1 MGAQDHARRK
11 PPAAAS
17 SMFSA
22 VQNRHFPG
30 CYRASTLYGTS
41 EVPLRAVCAILL
53 CLAPL
58 AFSPACGPT
67 TVICAGTGVR
77 NPTAAVSIDLGALPK
92 LEASATLHVGEELY
106 IGSNGCGSY
115 GLPSSKSLAPTLT
128 EVSRHQQNGP
138 GNGDGTNTL
147 DVTYRAAAP
156 GHVVISISCRSDSCD
171 GAPIGVTVTV
181 VASP

>member
-1 MGAQDHARRK
+1 M
-11 PPAAAS
+11 
-17 SMFSA
+17 
-22 VQNRHFPG
+22 
-30 CYRASTLYGTS
+30 
-41 EVPLRAVCAILL
+41 RAVCAIAL

-77 NPTAAVSIDLGALPK
+77 APTAAVSIDLGDLPK
-92 LEASATLHVGEELY
+92 PEASATLHVGDELY

-115 GLPSSKSLAPTLT
+115 GLPSSKSLGPTLI
-128 EVSRHQQNGP
+128 ELSRHQQNGP
-138 GNGDGTNTL
+138 GNGDGTHTL

-156 GHVVISISCRSDSCD
+156 GHVVISITCQSDSCD

-181 VASP
+181 LASP